1 MTERQH
7 TCCFTGHRPQKLRR
21 PEEAIK
27 VDLKQAILAAIDD
40 GYTTFI
46 TGMAMGTDIWA
57 GEIITA
63 LRTSHPGLML
73 IAAVPFP
80 SFPDRWSEDWR
91 RRYGELLD
99 SADEI
104 HFICSSYSP
113 AAFQRRNEWMVDRST
128 RVIAVFNGEPGG
140 TKNTI
145 DYAKRMGAEVVMLD
159 G

>member
-1 MTERQH
+1 MTEQH
-7 TCCFTGHRPQKLRR
+7 TCCFTGHRPQKLHRS
-21 PEEAIK
+21 EDVIK
-27 VDLKQAILAAIDD
+27 ADLEQAINSAIAD
-40 GYTTFI
+40 GFTTFI

-80 SFPDRWSEDWR
+80 SFPDRWSEEWKN
-91 RRYGELLD
+91 RYGELLD

-104 HFICSSYSP
+104 HFICPSYSP
-113 AAFQRRNEWMVDRST
+113 AGFQRRNEWMVDRSS
-128 RVIAVFNGEPGG
+128 RVIAVYNGEPGG

-145 DYAKRMGAEVVMLD
+145 DYAKKNNVSVWYLKG
-159 G
+159 